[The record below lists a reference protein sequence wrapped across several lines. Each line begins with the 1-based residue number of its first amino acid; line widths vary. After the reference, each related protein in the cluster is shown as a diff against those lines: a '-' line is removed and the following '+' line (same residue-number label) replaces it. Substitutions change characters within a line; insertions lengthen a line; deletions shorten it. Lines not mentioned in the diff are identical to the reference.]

1 MQSNEK
7 IRYYSNYNSQQNLST
22 GPSHIP
28 LPVKIISEQ
37 DEKVLNI
44 MDFINQ
50 KHKFKI
56 QNFFDHR
63 AAKKFLESKD
73 IAMKEIYLD
82 DEIICTKSLHD
93 ISDEIMDKKKHKKR
107 TKTKKKY
114 KSKKT
119 LSCQKLIYLRERKLK
134 KVKTEKNL
142 KILSD
147 INHINNNYKD
157 KDKKLNNF
165 YFSRIS
171 RKLMINDDDI
181 NVSSISNGVDN

>member
-7 IRYYSNYNSQQNLST
+7 IRYNSNYNSQQNLST
-22 GPSHIP
+22 GLSHKP
-28 LPVKIISEQ
+28 LPVKIISER

-44 MDFINQ
+44 VNFINQ

-56 QNFFDHR
+56 QNFFDQR

-82 DEIICTKSLHD
+82 DEIICTKSLHK
-93 ISDEIMDKKKHKKR
+93 ISDEIMDKKKKKKR
-107 TKTKKKY
+107 AKTKKIYKY
-114 KSKKT
+114 KKP
-119 LSCQKLIYLRERKLK
+119 LSCQKIIYLRERKLK

-147 INHINNNYKD
+147 IYNNYED
-157 KDKKLNNF
+157 KNKNLNNF

-171 RKLMINDDDI
+171 RKLMTNDDDI